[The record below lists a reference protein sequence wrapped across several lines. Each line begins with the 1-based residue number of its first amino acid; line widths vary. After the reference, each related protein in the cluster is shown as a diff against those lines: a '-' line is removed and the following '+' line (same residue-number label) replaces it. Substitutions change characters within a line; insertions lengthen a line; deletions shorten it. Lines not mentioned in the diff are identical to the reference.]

1 MEQFLTK
8 VANGTTFFFLFSFSL
23 SLFKKKNKKKKH
35 EASLLERFREKKG
48 FVPGNFCEKCD
59 LLVGKLPLI
68 WEG

>member
-8 VANGTTFFFLFSFSL
+8 VANGTTFFFLFSFPPPFFFL
-23 SLFKKKNKKKKH
+23 N
-35 EASLLERFREKKG
+35 EASLLERFIEKKG

>member
-23 SLFKKKNKKKKH
+23 FFFFKH
-35 EASLLERFREKKG
+35 EASLLERFIEKKG